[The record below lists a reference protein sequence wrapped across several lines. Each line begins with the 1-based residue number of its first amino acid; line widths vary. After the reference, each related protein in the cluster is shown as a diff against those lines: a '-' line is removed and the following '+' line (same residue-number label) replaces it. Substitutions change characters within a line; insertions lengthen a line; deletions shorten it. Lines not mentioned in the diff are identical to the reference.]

1 MFCSQSE
8 MFTIINVPQGV
19 HQYKFLVDG
28 RWLCHPYEVC
38 IALVLYC
45 LKINYNIRVKGIIVT

>member
-1 MFCSQSE
+1 MFSVEISHASLMCCSQSE

-28 RWLCHPYEVC
+28 RWVCHPYEVYLV
-38 IALVLYC
+38 AL
-45 LKINYNIRVKGIIVT
+45 I